1 MTELVPS
8 ALKNEFQ
15 TALNNGHLTLHYQPI
30 VNMKTGALLG
40 LEALM
45 RWNHP
50 VHGPISPGVFIPI
63 AEESGLIIDA
73 SKWALK
79 EACRALKRIE
89 GRTGQNRNLFI
100 SVNFSARDFAED
112 SFLEDLYT
120 IISASDVL
128 PNQIQLEINDELLL
142 SQPDTAARSLELCRK
157 AGLKIALDDYATAR
171 NPLEILARFPLDTVK
186 IDNILCK
193 TLSNLPELVQT
204 ALNRNITVIA
214 ERVETSDEMAHLRA
228 LGCGA
233 GQGFYFSRPMPE
245 RDVTELIL
253 SPQLFAGKV
262 A

>member
-1 MTELVPS
+1 MTELVPA

-15 TALNNGHLTLHYQPI
+15 TALNSGHLTLHYQPI
-30 VNMKTGALLG
+30 VNMKTGALQG

-50 VHGPISPGVFIPI
+50 VHGPISPGVFIPM
-63 AEESGLIIDA
+63 AEETGLIIDA

-79 EACRALKRIE
+79 ESCRALKRIE

-128 PNQIQLEINDELLL
+128 PNQIQLEINDELLM
-142 SQPDTAARSLELCRK
+142 SQPDVAQHTLELCRK
-157 AGLKIALDDYATAR
+157 AGLKIALDDYATASD
-171 NPLEILARFPLDTVK
+171 PLGLLTRFPLDTVK
-186 IDNILCK
+186 IDNILSK
-193 TLSNLPELVQT
+193 NLTNLAELVQT
-204 ALNRNITVIA
+204 AAQRGVMVIA
-214 ERVETSDEMAHLRA
+214 ERVETADEMAHLRA
-228 LGCGA
+228 LGCA
-233 GQGFYFSRPMPE
+233 AAQGFYFSKPLPE
-245 RDVTELIL
+245 RDVTDLIL
-253 SPQLFAGKV
+253 NPQLFAGKV